1 MTFSGPMGRYRAQL
15 LLGSQVRQTQEFT
28 LNPAVTETLR
38 LMQRMAAETPGEEQA
53 SIRDGGGG
61 GFPIAIVAL
70 IGLAGAGAAV
80 GLLAGG
86 GGNGEPEPQT
96 CPTGQRWDGTRCVPI
111 VTTGGIIIA
120 IPTIP

>member
-38 LMQRMAAETPGEEQA
+38 LMQRVAAETPGEEQA
-53 SIRDGGGG
+53 SVSAGGG
-61 GFPIAIVAL
+61 GFPVAIVAL
-70 IGLAGAGAAV
+70 IGLAGAGAGAA
-80 GLLAGG
+80 LLLSGG
-86 GGNGEPEPQT
+86 GGND
-96 CPTGQRWDGTRCVPI
+96 CPAGQRWDGTRCVPTGSDGP
-111 VTTGGIIIA
+111 TTGGIIIT